1 MDTETAP
8 QEITE
13 ATMGT
18 TGAFTASLKTT
29 TDTRRTCMEGEA
41 LTKEL
46 DMAGFGASTS
56 NQTFVVKQEVPL
68 TFFFHFDFLFSFF
81 LFAVLIL
88 LPI

>member
-13 ATMGT
+13 VTMGT

-68 TFFFHFDFLFSFF
+68 TFFFFSILTFCFLSFC
-81 LFAVLIL
+81 L
-88 LPI
+88 LC